1 VLAAED
7 IIDQE
12 EGDAE
17 DILRMIFADFAAL
30 DAA

>member
-1 VLAAED
+1 MRLRHVPD
-7 IIDQE
+7 HRR
-12 EGDAE
+12 DAE